1 MDIMLNF
8 RVPPKIK
15 EQLEKLAEATG
26 RSKTYLAVE
35 ALQSY
40 LDEQAWQIADIRQ
53 GIKEADALDF
63 ATPKEV
69 AALKKNSAMF
79 EVRWTRQAL
88 RNLESITAHIARDN
102 PEAAKKFSDAVFDR
116 VEHLAQF
123 LRQGALGEFFA
134 RASSLCMRITSS
146 RIAGKAIA

>member
-69 AALKKNSAMF
+69 AALKKKLGY
-79 EVRWTRQAL
+79 VR
-88 RNLESITAHIARDN
+88 
-102 PEAAKKFSDAVFDR
+102 
-116 VEHLAQF
+116 
-123 LRQGALGEFFA
+123 G
-134 RASSLCMRITSS
+134 
-146 RIAGKAIA
+146 